1 MHDTGKVLVGL
12 GVFAALATGPVW
24 YALGRGGTGGPPE
37 LPKPANGAKQC
48 VEPVAVMR
56 ARHMELL
63 NAWRDAVVR
72 NADRVYVATDGRRH
86 EMSLTGTCLGCH
98 EDQEKF
104 CNKCHVYAGV
114 ETFCFDCH
122 KAKKRGP
129 TMAALPRT
137 RSAEEA
143 RSAGETP

>member
-1 MHDTGKVLVGL
+1 MGDTAKIAVGL

-24 YALGRGGTGGPPE
+24 YALGRGGAGAPPE
-37 LPKPANGAKQC
+37 LPRPANGAKQC
-48 VEPVAVMR
+48 VEPREFMR

-72 NADRVYVATDGRRH
+72 NADRVYVASDGKRW

-98 EDQEKF
+98 DDQEKY
-104 CNKCHVYAGV
+104 CNRCHQYAGV

-122 KAKKRGP
+122 KGKKGSP
-129 TMAALPRT
+129 AFAAAPRS
-137 RSAEEA
+137 RSGAPGEA
-143 RSAGETP
+143 P